1 MKGQIMSK
9 DKKIKTILMAIVL
22 VLVAV
27 FISISKTARGNDK
40 AEMLLFYAPTCPH
53 CHKAIEF
60 LDKIEAKYP
69 NLKITKYNTST
80 RTGAN
85 YYMYYKK
92 KLNFEGNG
100 VPVAVFGD
108 KYELGFGSEEN
119 SGKIYTQYIEDLL
132 KSSEK

>member
-1 MKGQIMSK
+1 MI
-9 DKKIKTILMAIVL
+9 
-22 VLVAV
+22 
-27 FISISKTARGNDK
+27 
-40 AEMLLFYAPTCPH
+40 
-53 CHKAIEF
+53 
-60 LDKIEAKYP
+60 
-69 NLKITKYNTST
+69 ITKYNTST